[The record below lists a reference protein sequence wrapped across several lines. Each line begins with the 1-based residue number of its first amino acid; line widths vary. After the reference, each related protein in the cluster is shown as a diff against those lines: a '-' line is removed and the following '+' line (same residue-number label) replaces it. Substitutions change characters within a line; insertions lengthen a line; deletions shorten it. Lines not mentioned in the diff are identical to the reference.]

1 MHTLFQ
7 LLQEST
13 NSLGFS
19 TALHFQG
26 LMFME
31 RDDEMIKLTL
41 YTPFLNSQWVPP
53 WQLQMSFVFIFL
65 FILLQKLHTCEEQ
78 LTYTL

>member
-31 RDDEMIKLTL
+31 RNDEMIKLIMHG
-41 YTPFLNSQWVPP
+41 FL
-53 WQLQMSFVFIFL
+53 
-65 FILLQKLHTCEEQ
+65 EQ
-78 LTYTL
+78 PMGATMATSDNP